1 MSPIAVHDDAIVQEV
16 TIKAP
21 AQRIFAALT
30 RPDELL
36 KWWAAEGKFQ
46 IVHAECDL
54 QPGGKWMM
62 RVAGSCGPDSP
73 ASTVYGEYRTI
84 EPPRLLTFT
93 WLREHEDYPETLVR
107 WDLDE
112 HDGVTTVRVTHSG
125 LISES
130 LRTRNN
136 GWGIIVQLL
145 EAYCEKQN

>member
-1 MSPIAVHDDAIVQEV
+1 MSPIAVRDDQIVQEV

-21 AQRIFAALT
+21 AERIFAALT

-54 QPGGKWMM
+54 QPGGKWMV
-62 RVAGSCGPDSP
+62 RVAGSCRPDSLY
-73 ASTVYGEYRTI
+73 STVYGEYRAI

-112 HDGVTTVRVTHSG
+112 YDGITTVRVTHSG

-145 EAYCEKQN
+145 GAYCEKQ

>member
-21 AQRIFAALT
+21 AERIFAALT

-54 QPGGKWMM
+54 QPGGKWMV
-62 RVAGSCGPDSP
+62 RVSGGCRPDSLD
-73 ASTVYGEYRTI
+73 STVYGEYRTI

-93 WLREHEDYPETLVR
+93 WLRELEDYPETLVR